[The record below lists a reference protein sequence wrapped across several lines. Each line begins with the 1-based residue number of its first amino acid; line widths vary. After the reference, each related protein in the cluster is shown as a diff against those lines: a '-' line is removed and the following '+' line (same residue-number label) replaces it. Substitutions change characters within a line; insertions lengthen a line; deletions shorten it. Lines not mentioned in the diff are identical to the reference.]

1 MLQPVWQQAQK
12 VMHVDQKVESKEALL
27 ALFSLLREE
36 IKQCY
41 RRGPCLTEPQY
52 TATAGAIVSSI
63 LFNR

>member
-1 MLQPVWQQAQK
+1 
-12 VMHVDQKVESKEALL
+12 MHVDQKVESKEALL